1 MDNEKKQVTYNSS
14 ITGETQVTFD
24 IQQYMNNR
32 AMFIGLMC
40 NEDGYEEPFG
50 DVTVNLSVAAPNYCG
65 YLNVNDMPDI
75 EKFITDNDLGEFTGF
90 TQRSGFCEYPLYLFN
105 VDKLREL
112 CPDGMDKYEANI
124 GMTRKPEKK
133 DLSRWE
139 EATMVIEVNKDIDRY
154 QESVAMGLT
163 ARQLI
168 FSIASVVVGGG
179 IVLLLYKY
187 IGLTG
192 SAYVAIPCV
201 APIALGGFYSFN
213 GMNFYE
219 YMGKKLHFMFGNRAL
234 TYVSTEGEPAIKQL
248 EAEQNEQV
256 KKKGRKAEPETVT
269 ADSAVK
275 KQEEFEAMKKKTRN
289 MLLGLVAVIVA
300 AAAGIAAYKAMH

>member
-1 MDNEKKQVTYNSS
+1 
-14 ITGETQVTFD
+14 
-24 IQQYMNNR
+24 
-32 AMFIGLMC
+32 
-40 NEDGYEEPFG
+40 
-50 DVTVNLSVAAPNYCG
+50 
-65 YLNVNDMPDI
+65 
-75 EKFITDNDLGEFTGF
+75 
-90 TQRSGFCEYPLYLFN
+90 
-105 VDKLREL
+105 
-112 CPDGMDKYEANI
+112 
-124 GMTRKPEKK
+124 
-133 DLSRWE
+133 
-139 EATMVIEVNKDIDRY
+139 MVIEVNKDIDRY

-234 TYVSTEGEPAIKQL
+234 TYVSTEGEPAIKNIPDKL
-248 EAEQNEQV
+248 AN
-256 KKKGRKAEPETVT
+256 KEPKEIR
-269 ADSAVK
+269 
-275 KQEEFEAMKKKTRN
+275 FELSKTRN
-289 MLLGLVAVIVA
+289 AMTDIHSRVSDEL
-300 AAAGIAAYKAMH
+300 YKKKQARTKDYER